1 MSPDGATGTVD
12 GAPIDLGFLVV
23 FYLFMNFG
31 LLARS

>member
-1 MSPDGATGTVD
+1 MSPDGAVGSVD
-12 GAPIDLGFLVV
+12 EALIDLGFLVV